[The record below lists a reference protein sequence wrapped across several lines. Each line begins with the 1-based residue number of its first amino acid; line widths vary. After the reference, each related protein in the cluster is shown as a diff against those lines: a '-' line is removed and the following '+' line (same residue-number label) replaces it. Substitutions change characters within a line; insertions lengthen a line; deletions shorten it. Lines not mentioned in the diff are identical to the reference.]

1 MNILIAAAILF
12 LIFRTLCKRN
22 IIERFNTDKYILYT
36 TVKKVT
42 TVGGRPKITDAKILA
57 DKTSGKLVN
66 QDETSLSSADGAA
79 LNIPYTAVYCLMN
92 MLCNQTIQGNYKNF
106 INTFDS
112 DFKYDTDANGSKFYK
127 RGTNNNPDTDLG
139 ATTPQSII
147 LTEAQFNKL
156 MYIKEHLYD
165 PGMYIYSVGSVCVG
179 KAQTDTECVKYKAL
193 NERIVKEANLQITGS
208 SGLTNLT
215 QFLFDMLFK
224 TVPKQANSGVFA
236 SGMSEK
242 LLYIITGR
250 YRKPKVLPCDPVTK
264 KDCVYEWYV
273 KIDNGKIFGAPEMN
287 GTNVKSCDGNN
298 KCGANYICF
307 AGLCLDPG
315 CYFDCRCNTQS
326 GSKFTQVIN
335 PGPNGAAS
343 STQVVSC
350 KIFEGM
356 DKSNLKN
363 GESWDKIKMMNANP
377 Q

>member
-1 MNILIAAAILF
+1 MLNQRNMNFLIAAAILF
-12 LIFRTLCKRN
+12 LIFRTLCRRN
-22 IIERFNTDKYILYT
+22 IIENFDTSKYVLYT
-36 TVKKVT
+36 TVKKTT
-42 TVGGRPKITDAKILA
+42 TVGGRSRRVNAKILA
-57 DKTSGKLVN
+57 DKTSGKLLN
-66 QDETSLSSADGAA
+66 QDETPLSSADGAA

-106 INTFDS
+106 VNTFDS
-112 DFKYDTDANGSKFYK
+112 EFKYD
-127 RGTNNNPDTDLG
+127 GTNFIKRATNNTSDTIIG
-139 ATTPQSII
+139 TTAPQYII

-193 NERIVKEANLQITGS
+193 NERIVKESNLQITGS

-250 YRKPKVLPCDPVTK
+250 YRNAN
-264 KDCVYEWYV
+264 EWYV

-298 KCGANYICF
+298 KCGAGYICF

-335 PGPNGAAS
+335 PGPNGATG
-343 STQVVSC
+343 STPASC

-356 DKSNLKN
+356 DTSNPTT

-377 Q
+377 P